1 MSDRKEGPANEIH
14 ALTQIVRRHPILGA
28 LLRQWHSMGLADCWL
43 SGSAIAQAVWNATF
57 DLAPEHG
64 LADVD
69 LVYFDKADLSEAS
82 EAGEAARIARSF
94 AHLPVR
100 LDVKNQARVHLWYPS
115 RFGYSIAPYT
125 SVAQAIA
132 TFPTTSAAI
141 GIRPGASD
149 LLDCVAPYGLS
160 DLLKPIV
167 RPNRVQVTKAIYDGK
182 VARWREL
189 WPGLEVIEWL
199 DT

>member
-132 TFPTTSAAI
+132 TFPPPRRRS
-141 GIRPGASD
+141 ASD
-149 LLDCVAPYGLS
+149 PGHRTCSIAWRPMAC
-160 DLLKPIV
+160 PISSS
-167 RPNRVQVTKAIYDGK
+167 RSFGRIAFRSPKRSTMAKCAL
-182 VARWREL
+182 ARTLAWA
-189 WPGLEVIEWL
+189 EVIEWL